1 MQEKSLVLVGSPDL
15 EPDQVEMAE
24 DAKLNTCVIYNEQG
38 CIYRAIFEDFLSR
51 KRIKPA
57 NAIELWSIEAI
68 KRCVISGLGIRRPVA
83 SPADKR
89 TLKTTYRSRR
99 LPYAPP
105 PFPFS

>member
-57 NAIELWSIEAI
+57 NAIEVMEHRSDQEV
-68 KRCVISGLGIRRPVA
+68 C
-83 SPADKR
+83 DKR
-89 TLKTTYRSRR
+89 AWHQT
-99 LPYAPP
+99 PGC
-105 PFPFS
+105 